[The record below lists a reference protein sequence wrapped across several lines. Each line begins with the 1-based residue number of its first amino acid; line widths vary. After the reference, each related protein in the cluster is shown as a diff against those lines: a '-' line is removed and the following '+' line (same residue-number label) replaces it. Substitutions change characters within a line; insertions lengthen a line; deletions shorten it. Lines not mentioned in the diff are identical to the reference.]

1 VNPQDPLAELR
12 DIHLPAPV
20 SWWPPAPGWWI
31 LSILVLATLVFCL
44 IWLIKRYRSNH
55 YRREALAI
63 LMQLETSLG
72 QQPMELCHAALAL
85 LRRTAKSAY
94 PGQGLEAELLP
105 QLLQRLNLSCRKPV
119 FDVALQQQLKEL
131 PYQANPQI
139 PAQIPTELLV
149 STQRWIKKH
158 RRGVPC

>member
-1 VNPQDPLAELR
+1 MNPQDPLANMR
-12 DIHLPAPV
+12 DIHLPDPV
-20 SWWPPAPGWWI
+20 GWWPPAPGWW
-31 LSILVLATLVFCL
+31 LLLLLALATLAFSLV
-44 IWLIKRYRSNH
+44 WLIKCYRSNR
-55 YRREALAI
+55 YRREALVI
-63 LMQLETSLG
+63 LIQLETSLA
-72 QQPMELCHAALAL
+72 QQPLELCHAILAL

-105 QLLQRLNLSCRKPV
+105 QLLQRLNLSCRKSA
-119 FDVALQQQLKEL
+119 FDPALQQQLKEL

-139 PAQIPTELLV
+139 PAQTPKELLV